1 MIFVFI
7 YKWRFFLL
15 FGCDKR
21 DWLESWPHQKKIK
34 GIELLPLGPG
44 GMVLFFVCVFFDVS
58 STSKPSDL
66 SGSNKTFTHRWNS
79 LSKLSPLERVAV
91 PKATPDA
98 DGWTKSLPKESWH
111 PLKNGGFL
119 MVKMRMEQSKQK
131 LFKPPKIGGFDKMR
145 MENVSCQKK
154 TIPCL

>member
-1 MIFVFI
+1 M
-7 YKWRFFLL
+7 KLL
-15 FGCDKR
+15 I
-21 DWLESWPHQKKIK
+21 Q
-34 GIELLPLGPG
+34 
-44 GMVLFFVCVFFDVS
+44 
-58 STSKPSDL
+58 
-66 SGSNKTFTHRWNS
+66 TFTLTELRF
-79 LSKLSPLERVAV
+79 R
-91 PKATPDA
+91 KATPDA

-154 TIPCL
+154 NQSLVCRWGDGSYLA